1 MRRCTKQENATLT
14 PEVTGPMQWPPDYIE
29 QVVSERRLLA
39 IKSELETEKG
49 KRRIARQKKDYDEYR
64 AYAQKHGWGEDSVEA
79 LFGFLARDLSRPAR
93 VRRLYN
99 SIHARITKDLITNKA
114 DIQAVMR
121 LAARRNKSIQP
132 HNKEQ
137 N

>member
-1 MRRCTKQENATLT
+1 
-14 PEVTGPMQWPPDYIE
+14 MQWPPDYIE